1 MLINRTT
8 RVLGLL
14 SSRVEP
20 VSHSP
25 LSRYVACGQKYSRA
39 LSSTTQT
46 TIPSYTVNKDRLWKT
61 IHDTA
66 QWGATPDGGI
76 RRLALTD
83 TDKAVREWFV
93 STTQSLGCTVK
104 VDEMGTLFATRAG
117 ISTSLAPIGIG
128 SHLDTQ
134 PAGGRYDGILGV
146 QAGVEILRVLEEN
159 GHQTYAPLAVIDWTN
174 EEGARFNTGMVSSG
188 VWSGR
193 YNLDYAHALP
203 AADDETKTATLKSE
217 LQRIGFL
224 GTVPAS
230 YKANP
235 LSAHFELHIEQGPVL
250 EDEGKKVGI
259 VTGVQSMGW
268 LIITVHGKNQHSGTC
283 PMDRRACALT
293 SAARMISRVEEIAL
307 AANGLSTVGVI
318 NSWPQSPATVPHKVV
333 FSVDLSHHSTEVR
346 EGMIAETCAEFA
358 RIAQENKC
366 TVEIEDIWNSPA
378 VQFHEDCISC
388 VREAARNAAG
398 EENVKE
404 MMAGAGHDSVHTS
417 DRCPTSMVFVPSK
430 GGISHHPDEYSSPEQ
445 CAIGA
450 QVLLESVL
458 RYDEQLR
465 KAAI

>member
-1 MLINRTT
+1 MIITRTT
-8 RVLGLL
+8 RALGLL
-14 SSRVEP
+14 ASRVE
-20 VSHSP
+20 STSYSP
-25 LSRYVACGQKYSRA
+25 LSRSVTCGQTYIRT
-39 LSSTTQT
+39 LSTATTT
-46 TIPSYTVNKDRLWKT
+46 TIPSYTVNKDRLWNT

-83 TDKAVREWFV
+83 TDKAVRQWFV
-93 STTQSLGCTVK
+93 STTESLGCTVK
-104 VDEMGTLFATRAG
+104 VDQMGSLFATRAG

-146 QAGVEILRVLEEN
+146 QAGIEILRVLEEN

-193 YNLDYAHALP
+193 YTLDFAHALP
-203 AADDETKTATLKSE
+203 AAEDKTKTMTLKSE
-217 LQRIGFL
+217 LERIGFL
-224 GTVPAS
+224 GSVPAWHE
-230 YKANP
+230 ANP
-235 LSAHFELHIEQGPVL
+235 LSAHFELHIEQGPIL
-250 EDEGKKVGI
+250 EDEDKKVGV

-346 EGMIAETCAEFA
+346 ERMIADTCAEFA
-358 RIAQENKC
+358 RIAQANKC

-378 VQFHEDCISC
+378 VQFHDDCISC

-398 EENVKE
+398 EENVRE

-417 DRCPTSMVFVPSK
+417 DRCPTSMVFIPSK

-445 CAIGA
+445 CALGA

-458 RYDEQLR
+458 RYDERLR
-465 KAAI
+465 QAAL